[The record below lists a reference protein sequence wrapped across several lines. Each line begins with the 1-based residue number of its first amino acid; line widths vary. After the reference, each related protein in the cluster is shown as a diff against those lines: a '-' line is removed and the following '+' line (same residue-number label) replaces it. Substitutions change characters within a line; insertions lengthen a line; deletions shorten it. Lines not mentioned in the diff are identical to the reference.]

1 MNRRPAAGA
10 PDPATVT
17 DLVISRAAT
26 QGACLAYR
34 FLDFSREEPDVEEWT
49 YGELDRRAR
58 AVAAW
63 LSESCAVGERALI
76 LQPPSLDFI
85 ASFLGCLYAGV
96 IAVPVP
102 PPHPVRPERTAA
114 RLWSVARD
122 CKPALVLTTTDLAA
136 NREAVSGGDPGLLSC
151 RWLAGGEVDLAA
163 ADDWRRPRVGA
174 DDVAFLQYTSGSTG
188 EPKGVVNRHANLLHN
203 ERAITAAF
211 GGDATTDVVGW
222 LPLFHDMGLVGN
234 VLQPLWVGAACTLM
248 SPAAFLRRPLRWLA
262 AISRY
267 RAAISGGP
275 NFGYQLC
282 VDKISPQDR
291 AELDLS
297 CWRVAYNGSEPV
309 RHDTL
314 ERFADVFAGSGFRR
328 RSFVPCYG
336 LAEATLFVAAAGGDE
351 LHVRHV
357 DAELLGRHVVADAGP
372 EVARRQ
378 DVVSMGCTAPDH
390 EVVIRDAETGA
401 ALDDDAIGE
410 ICFGGPSKAAGY
422 WQRAE
427 ASEQTFEAPVRGRED
442 ARFLRTGDL
451 GFLSRGELFVTGRI
465 KDLIILRGRNLYPQ
479 DVERTAEGAHASV
492 RFGGAAAFPVQV
504 DGEER
509 LGLVVEVGLHPRDE
523 ETAQVAETIRAAV
536 AEEHA
541 VNVHAVILTRPN
553 RIPRTSSGKIQRLAC
568 GDAWAR
574 GELPVVA
581 ASVVEALPEAAAAA
595 ADGAAAAGWLRELE
609 QADEAARRDA
619 LRALVRRQ
627 LAAVL
632 RVAADSLS
640 LDVPLAAL
648 GLDSLLAMELQA
660 RVEESLG
667 VVLPTATPVWDM
679 PTGEA
684 LAAAVEAAW
693 EGRHE
698 AATGA
703 VEAAPAASAAAGS
716 TAAKRAPVASS
727 GQQRLYLL
735 SQLAG
740 GAPVYN
746 AHFGIHVT
754 GELDVA
760 VLRRALAAV
769 ERRHAAL
776 RTVLRESDGVL
787 HQVAQA
793 PGRLTMALVDCTGL
807 PAERQSRE
815 VTRCAHAQAS
825 VPFDLGRGPLT
836 RVALTALSGSEHT
849 LLVTQ
854 HHAITDGWSIE
865 QLALDLGR
873 VYRSLAEGTAPPEP
887 PRIAFADFAR
897 WERDVAARDGVA
909 QSFWKDHTRNLPRL
923 NLPSDRQ
930 PPPLRR
936 YRGFNVPFQL
946 QAAASQ
952 RLAALCRDEACTP
965 FVALLTAFALLLQ
978 RYCSED
984 RLAIGSVVANRRPET
999 RETLGF
1005 FANTVVLSC
1014 DVAGLRSFRELLRRI
1029 GRETTETLRHAHLP
1043 FSQITRTAG
1052 RGGSGDDNPLFNVSF
1067 VLEGRSRR
1075 PIEVAETVWAPVTWT
1090 PDGSVTG
1097 TAKFDLSLALREGET
1112 GLSGAFEA
1120 SRDCFDRISIDRMAV
1135 HFATLVAAL
1144 CAHPDEPAVAVEAA
1158 PEGERRR
1165 LAAWNRTAAELP
1177 ATVCAHHLF
1186 EQQAASSAGAVAVTD
1201 HGGSRTYGELNARA
1215 NRIARR
1221 LRAAGVGPDVLVP
1234 ILLPRSADFL
1244 AAMLGVFKAGGAY
1257 VPVDPED
1264 PPRRRARILESS
1276 GASLVVSSRPLV
1288 EAAADGLAGLRL
1300 LDVEDLARD
1309 GVAEQDLGPAA
1320 GEHNLAYVIF
1330 TSGST
1335 GAPKGAMVEHR
1346 GMLNHLVAKVRDLQ
1360 LTATDVVVQNAS
1372 QCFDISVWQYL
1383 APLLAGARVE
1393 VVGPEVAADAAHLFR
1408 LAAERQVTVL
1418 EVVPSLLRAAFEALA
1433 YEGATSYELPT
1444 LRWLLLTGEALPAEM
1459 ARRWLAA
1466 HPSIPLLNAY
1476 GPTECSDD
1484 VTHHVMRRAP
1494 AGDRPSAPIGRPL
1507 INTRLYVLD
1516 RWLRPAPAGVPGE
1529 LYVGGVGVGRG
1540 YLGDAGRTA
1549 AAFLPDPFAGE
1560 TAGRLYRTGD
1570 LVRLLPDDALV
1581 FLGRQ
1586 DHQVKVRGFR
1596 IELGEIEAALHG
1608 LPGVRAAAVVAQ
1620 RTATGVPR
1628 LVAFVEPEGD
1638 DASLAAVR
1646 EALADRLPGYM
1657 VPQLAPIERIPLTP
1671 NGKVDRRS
1679 LSSLQVPTAGS
1690 GEQVAARDPLEGV
1703 VAAIFQ
1709 EVLGVEGVGV
1719 EQSFFEIGGHS
1730 LLATQ
1735 VMSRVRAHLGVELP
1749 LRTLFERPTVAA
1761 LARQVEQARRGGQT
1775 APPPLLARPRSGPLP
1790 LSFAQQRLWFLEQL
1804 APGEA
1809 TYNVPGA
1816 VRIDGPLDV
1825 AVLARALQEIVRR
1838 HEALRTRFV
1847 DDGGTVRQV
1856 IDDDVTLPL
1865 PVVDTGDG
1873 DGWPELARRQAAR
1886 PFDLAAGPLLR
1897 ALLLRLGDHRHVL
1910 LVTLHHIVSDGWSLG
1925 VLVREASELYAA
1937 WTAGRAPQLA
1947 ELSVQYADYS
1957 AWQREWLQG
1966 QVLDDE
1972 VDYWRQQLDG
1982 VPAVLELPLDRPRR
1996 ARARQ
2001 RGAQLRVRLGSEP
2014 SAALSALAQRRGA
2027 TLYMV
2032 LLAAYQA
2039 LLGRYSGQR
2048 DVCVGTPIAGRTQ
2061 RETEELI
2068 GFFVNTLVMRGDLSG
2083 EPSFGELLARVR
2095 QTTLAAYGHQEVPFE
2110 KLVETLAPE
2119 RDLSRTPLF
2128 QTMFILQN
2136 APRPRLALGDATLTP
2151 LDLETGTAKF
2161 ELTLSLEESDDGGLV
2176 GFFEY
2181 DRDLFDRSTVARL
2194 AVHYERLLSAAAA
2207 EPETA
2212 VARLPLLTAAERAQ
2226 QLVAWNDTAVLYPDC
2241 CLHQLVERCAAST
2254 PDATAILYHDRS
2266 LSYRQLDLD
2275 ANRLARA
2282 LAARGVEAGGTVG
2295 VLMDRGAELVVALLG
2310 ILKSGAAY
2318 LPLDPEYPDA
2328 RLAFML
2334 DDAGAALT
2342 LTQEQLRNRLPQGSP
2357 ALAVDGERS
2366 SIAALSGEPLET
2378 TVFPQSLAYVM
2389 HTSGSTGRPK
2399 GVMVPHRGVVNC
2411 LCWMQERYRLDPSDR
2426 FLFRTSLNFDPSL
2439 WEIFWPL
2446 TVGAAVVVARPDGHL
2461 DPAYLGES
2469 IETQGVTSLYVVPS
2483 LLRVLLDSPATGRM
2497 GSLRRVICGG
2507 EALPVDT
2514 LSRFFDRLGA
2524 ELHHSYGPT
2533 ETSIA
2538 AAEWTCRPQAGGKVP
2553 FGRALGNVQLY
2564 VLDGAGEPVPR
2575 GVVGELYVGGAG
2587 VGRGYARRPGLT
2599 AERFLPDAFSAA
2611 QGARLY
2617 RTGDRV
2623 RYRSDGELEFVG
2635 RVDDQVKLRGHRIE
2649 LGEVARVLEEHPAVQ
2664 QAVAVVRED
2673 SGQPLLAAYV
2683 VVDGDVETAALGD
2696 AARQILPAHMVPAAI
2711 VRLQRIPVTANGKVD
2726 RGALPAVEADPR
2738 SVFVAPRTE
2747 VEGRLASLWAEEL
2760 GRDRVGVYDDF
2771 FTLGGHSL
2779 LAIRLL
2785 GRINETFHVDLVLRQ
2800 LFERRTV
2807 ADVAAAIEAAA
2818 SAPAPAHSVIRRLPR
2833 IAADLVES

>member
-1 MNRRPAAGA
+1 MPRSPRMVTAILAVLKTGAAYLPLDPGYPADRLRYMADAAGVAAILVAGA
-10 PDPATVT
+10 PP
-17 DLVISRAAT
+17 
-26 QGACLAYR
+26 
-34 FLDFSREEPDVEEWT
+34 FE
-49 YGELDRRAR
+49 
-58 AVAAW
+58 
-63 LSESCAVGERALI
+63 
-76 LQPPSLDFI
+76 
-85 ASFLGCLYAGV
+85 
-96 IAVPVP
+96 
-102 PPHPVRPERTAA
+102 H
-114 RLWSVARD
+114 
-122 CKPALVLTTTDLAA
+122 
-136 NREAVSGGDPGLLSC
+136 
-151 RWLAGGEVDLAA
+151 
-163 ADDWRRPRVGA
+163 
-174 DDVAFLQYTSGSTG
+174 
-188 EPKGVVNRHANLLHN
+188 
-203 ERAITAAF
+203 
-211 GGDATTDVVGW
+211 ATTW
-222 LPLFHDMGLVGN
+222 
-234 VLQPLWVGAACTLM
+234 
-248 SPAAFLRRPLRWLA
+248 
-262 AISRY
+262 I
-267 RAAISGGP
+267 
-275 NFGYQLC
+275 
-282 VDKISPQDR
+282 
-291 AELDLS
+291 
-297 CWRVAYNGSEPV
+297 
-309 RHDTL
+309 DT
-314 ERFADVFAGSGFRR
+314 V
-328 RSFVPCYG
+328 
-336 LAEATLFVAAAGGDE
+336 
-351 LHVRHV
+351 
-357 DAELLGRHVVADAGP
+357 
-372 EVARRQ
+372 
-378 DVVSMGCTAPDH
+378 
-390 EVVIRDAETGA
+390 
-401 ALDDDAIGE
+401 
-410 ICFGGPSKAAGY
+410 
-422 WQRAE
+422 
-427 ASEQTFEAPVRGRED
+427 
-442 ARFLRTGDL
+442 
-451 GFLSRGELFVTGRI
+451 
-465 KDLIILRGRNLYPQ
+465 
-479 DVERTAEGAHASV
+479 
-492 RFGGAAAFPVQV
+492 
-504 DGEER
+504 
-509 LGLVVEVGLHPRDE
+509 
-523 ETAQVAETIRAAV
+523 
-536 AEEHA
+536 
-541 VNVHAVILTRPN
+541 
-553 RIPRTSSGKIQRLAC
+553 
-568 GDAWAR
+568 
-574 GELPVVA
+574 
-581 ASVVEALPEAAAAA
+581 
-595 ADGAAAAGWLRELE
+595 
-609 QADEAARRDA
+609 
-619 LRALVRRQ
+619 
-627 LAAVL
+627 
-632 RVAADSLS
+632 
-640 LDVPLAAL
+640 
-648 GLDSLLAMELQA
+648 
-660 RVEESLG
+660 
-667 VVLPTATPVWDM
+667 
-679 PTGEA
+679 GEA
-684 LAAAVEAAW
+684 LAGWPQEA
-693 EGRHE
+693 
-698 AATGA
+698 
-703 VEAAPAASAAAGS
+703 
-716 TAAKRAPVASS
+716 
-727 GQQRLYLL
+727 
-735 SQLAG
+735 
-740 GAPVYN
+740 
-746 AHFGIHVT
+746 
-754 GELDVA
+754 
-760 VLRRALAAV
+760 
-769 ERRHAAL
+769 
-776 RTVLRESDGVL
+776 
-787 HQVAQA
+787 
-793 PGRLTMALVDCTGL
+793 
-807 PAERQSRE
+807 
-815 VTRCAHAQAS
+815 
-825 VPFDLGRGPLT
+825 
-836 RVALTALSGSEHT
+836 
-849 LLVTQ
+849 
-854 HHAITDGWSIE
+854 
-865 QLALDLGR
+865 
-873 VYRSLAEGTAPPEP
+873 
-887 PRIAFADFAR
+887 
-897 WERDVAARDGVA
+897 
-909 QSFWKDHTRNLPRL
+909 
-923 NLPSDRQ
+923 
-930 PPPLRR
+930 
-936 YRGFNVPFQL
+936 
-946 QAAASQ
+946 
-952 RLAALCRDEACTP
+952 
-965 FVALLTAFALLLQ
+965 
-978 RYCSED
+978 
-984 RLAIGSVVANRRPET
+984 
-999 RETLGF
+999 
-1005 FANTVVLSC
+1005 
-1014 DVAGLRSFRELLRRI
+1014 
-1029 GRETTETLRHAHLP
+1029 
-1043 FSQITRTAG
+1043 
-1052 RGGSGDDNPLFNVSF
+1052 
-1067 VLEGRSRR
+1067 
-1075 PIEVAETVWAPVTWT
+1075 
-1090 PDGSVTG
+1090 
-1097 TAKFDLSLALREGET
+1097 
-1112 GLSGAFEA
+1112 
-1120 SRDCFDRISIDRMAV
+1120 
-1135 HFATLVAAL
+1135 
-1144 CAHPDEPAVAVEAA
+1144 PAVAVDPGAA
-1158 PEGERRR
+1158 
-1165 LAAWNRTAAELP
+1165 
-1177 ATVCAHHLF
+1177 
-1186 EQQAASSAGAVAVTD
+1186 
-1201 HGGSRTYGELNARA
+1201 
-1215 NRIARR
+1215 
-1221 LRAAGVGPDVLVP
+1221 
-1234 ILLPRSADFL
+1234 
-1244 AAMLGVFKAGGAY
+1244 AY
-1257 VPVDPED
+1257 VV
-1264 PPRRRARILESS
+1264 
-1276 GASLVVSSRPLV
+1276 
-1288 EAAADGLAGLRL
+1288 
-1300 LDVEDLARD
+1300 
-1309 GVAEQDLGPAA
+1309 
-1320 GEHNLAYVIF
+1320 F

-1335 GAPKGAMVEHR
+1335 GAPNGVVGVHR
-1346 GMLNHLVAKVRDLQ
+1346 GAVNRLAWMQREFPYAAGERAAIK
-1360 LTATDVVVQNAS
+1360 TS
-1372 QCFDISVWQYL
+1372 ISFVDSIAEIF
-1383 APLLAGARVE
+1383 APLAAGVPAVILDPRQVSDSE
-1393 VVGPEVAADAAHLFR
+1393 AFIDA
-1408 LAAERQVTVL
+1408 LAAERASRII
-1418 EVVPSLLRAAFEALA
+1418 VVPSLLRAMLETGSDL
-1433 YEGATSYELPT
+1433 GRRLPLLRHWVTS
-1444 LRWLLLTGEALPAEM
+1444 GEALGADLVAAFRTQVPDAE
-1459 ARRWLAA
+1459 
-1466 HPSIPLLNAY
+1466 LLNLY
-1476 GPTECSDD
+1476 GSSEASGDSTWERVTED
-1484 VTHHVMRRAP
+1484 H
-1494 AGDRPSAPIGRPL
+1494 DRPVPIGRP
-1507 INTRLYVLD
+1507 IANTQVYVLD
-1516 RWLRPAPAGVPGE
+1516 AALEPRPLRAPGE
-1529 LYVGGVGVGRG
+1529 ILIGGDGLARG
-1540 YLGDAGRTA
+1540 YLSPALSAERFVPNPFTA
-1549 AAFLPDPFAGE
+1549 VPGA
-1560 TAGRLYRTGD
+1560 RLYRTLD
-1570 LVRLLPDDALV
+1570 V
-1581 FLGRQ
+1581 GRFRH
-1586 DHQVKVRGFR
+1586 DGAIEYVGRRDRQVKVRGMR
-1596 IELGEIEAALHG
+1596 VGLGEVEWALG
-1608 LPGVRAAAVVAQ
+1608 SLSGVRQAAVTYDRGDSGGRILAYLAVEGESPPPVAEL
-1620 RTATGVPR
+1620 RRR
-1628 LVAFVEPEGD
+1628 LAKRLPEHMIPAAFVCLP
-1638 DASLAAVR
+1638 SL
-1646 EALADRLPGYM
+1646 
-1657 VPQLAPIERIPLTP
+1657 PLTP

-1690 GEQVAARDPLEGV
+1690 GERVAARDPLEGV